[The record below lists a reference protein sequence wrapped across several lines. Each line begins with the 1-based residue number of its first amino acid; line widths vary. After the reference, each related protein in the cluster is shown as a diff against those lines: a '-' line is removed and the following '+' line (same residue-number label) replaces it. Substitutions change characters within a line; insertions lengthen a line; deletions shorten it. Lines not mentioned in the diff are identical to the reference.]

1 MYDDILELG
10 TFDGGLMR
18 LAIEPVGKALLVALL
33 FLAFSL
39 GAISAGRAFSQTPE
53 QERVRNR
60 IAAIMTQTVGREVE
74 AKGVKVW
81 TKHPPSK
88 DAVAEMKSF
97 GDKAV
102 PVLTEYLTDKD
113 PRMRAQAIDFLG
125 LLKSPKA
132 IGPLQHVALKDPSPS
147 SRVIALRW
155 LGELPWDSVS
165 HVFQQASKDPDAN
178 VREQALSLINVHK
191 H

>member
-1 MYDDILELG
+1 M
-10 TFDGGLMR
+10 
-18 LAIEPVGKALLVALL
+18 ALL

-39 GAISAGRAFSQTPE
+39 GGISSGRRAFPQTPE
-53 QERVRNR
+53 NERVKNR
-60 IAAIMTQTVGREVE
+60 IAVIMNQTVGHEVE
-74 AKGVKVW
+74 TKGVKVW
-81 TKHPPSK
+81 TKQPPSK
-88 DAVAEMKSF
+88 DAVTEIKSF

-132 IGPLQHVALKDPSPS
+132 IAPLQQVALKNPSVT

-155 LGELPWDSVS
+155 LSELPWDSVS
-165 HVFQQASKDPDAN
+165 HVFQQATKDPDVR
-178 VREQALSLINVHK
+178 VREEARSFIKAHQQ
-191 H
+191 